1 MLNKKIEYTQYRRK
15 KTNQGQLFF
24 MKKFTLSIFI
34 FFVAFIDFANA
45 GNRGYSVVF
54 FDKSR
59 VGEWKLLFK
68 EYRKKYDPQIV
79 DSCWSKR
86 SGQWIDVAYV
96 DKLPTGINKKLI
108 SGVQIK
114 SSASIKKL
122 GSILINY
129 QDDLIESGFDGIYVA
144 EVKNK
149 SLVITGISSSGES
162 VTIKENFPLTLKKLD
177 LMLCRASQAFDSKF
191 SP

>member
-1 MLNKKIEYTQYRRK
+1 
-15 KTNQGQLFF
+15 

-59 VGEWKLLFK
+59 EGELKLLFK
-68 EYRKKYDPQIV
+68 QYRKKYDLQTI

-86 SGQWIDVAYV
+86 SGEWIDIAYV
-96 DKLPTGINKKLI
+96 DKPPTGISKELV

-114 SSASIKKL
+114 SSASTKKL

-149 SLVITGISSSGES
+149 GVVITGISSSGES
-162 VTIKENFPLTLKKLD
+162 FTIKENFPLTLKKLD

-191 SP
+191 TP

>member
-1 MLNKKIEYTQYRRK
+1 
-15 KTNQGQLFF
+15 
-24 MKKFTLSIFI
+24 MKNFTLSIFI
-34 FFVAFIDFANA
+34 IFISLITSIDFANA

-59 VGEWKLLFK
+59 AGELKLLFK
-68 EYRKKYDPQIV
+68 EYRKKYDLQTI

-86 SGQWIDVAYV
+86 SGEWIDIAYV
-96 DKLPTGINKKLI
+96 DKLPSGINKKLV
-108 SGVQIK
+108 SGVQSK
-114 SSASIKKL
+114 ASASIKKL

-144 EVKNK
+144 ENKNK
-149 SLVITGISSSGES
+149 NLVITGISSSGES
-162 VTIKENFPLTLKKLD
+162 FTTKENFPLTLKKLD
-177 LMLCRASQAFDSKF
+177 FMLCKASQAFDAKF

>member
-1 MLNKKIEYTQYRRK
+1 
-15 KTNQGQLFF
+15 
-24 MKKFTLSIFI
+24 MKNFILSIFI
-34 FFVAFIDFANA
+34 LLISYSDFANA

-59 VGEWKLLFK
+59 HGEWKLLFK
-68 EYRKKYDPQIV
+68 EYRKKYDLQTIG
-79 DSCWSKR
+79 SCWSKR
-86 SGQWIDVAYV
+86 SGEWINVAYV
-96 DKLPTGINKKLI
+96 DKLPSGINKKLV

-144 EVKNK
+144 ENNNKNF
-149 SLVITGISSSGES
+149 LITGISSSGES
-162 VTIKENFPLTLKKLD
+162 FTIKEHFPLTLKKLD
-177 LMLCRASQAFDSKF
+177 LMLCKASQAFDAKF